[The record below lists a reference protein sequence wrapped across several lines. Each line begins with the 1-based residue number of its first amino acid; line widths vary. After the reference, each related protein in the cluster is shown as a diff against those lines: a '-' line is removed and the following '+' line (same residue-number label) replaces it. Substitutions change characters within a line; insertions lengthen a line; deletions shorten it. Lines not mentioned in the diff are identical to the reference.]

1 MKSKYFQRSL
11 FGSLCVLF
19 LLALG
24 SGMSGE
30 NPEPQDRTHNL
41 LAKQDRVEA
50 NWWMPKTL
58 LLGVADSLGQ
68 GTMDAVNNQLNTQNA
83 FMEKIY
89 LGLRNGGLRLKFA
102 QPYLNLQGSRI
113 NPFLLPTNLSV
124 DGEDIFSV
132 DGLEYGKRAG
142 QPGNNNPTDNY
153 YCDRLQS
160 YLFAD
165 MHDKVLYPINLWAG
179 QKVSQVDALIW
190 HLNRHWGPAYVCFW
204 IGNNDSGLAA
214 LGLGGKNPEFLPIPF
229 EQIKDKLKLGARY
242 LLQYGANNNVLSF
255 TPFNPANIERNLTDY
270 NDFMAQFQQ
279 VSAKISSQANLNKV
293 DFFVMNYPYYCDVG
307 YLFPKE
313 DISAYLA
320 SASDPDPVPD
330 FEGSVSLLT
339 FLCMYVLYLEEGSA
353 SLPDILAQPDLILDT
368 EERNSV
374 RARIDE
380 FNSFLL
386 PFSAPGDQVHLV
398 DIATDF
404 NVILNGGSLP
414 INGENITRQWGRGGG
429 FSMDGV
435 HPSYTAH
442 AVIANRIL
450 SAMSG
455 ISGKTIPLHDE
466 YAAWLND
473 PYVDHDGDGW
483 VAGPAYEGSG
493 RTRILF
499 LFKDNDGDDGSD
511 GEGQAVIDTMQ
522 PAEIW
527 ELISDALL
535 EEIIDIPLIRAEAA
549 RKGFLP
555 IEQK

>member
-1 MKSKYFQRSL
+1 MSAKQFRSGL
-11 FGSLCVLF
+11 VGFLGIVLAA
-19 LLALG
+19 ALVG
-24 SGMSGE
+24 GMSGE
-30 NPEPQDRTHNL
+30 SPEPQGRTPSLTAN
-41 LAKQDRVEA
+41 QDRLEA
-50 NWWMPKTL
+50 NWWQPKTL

-68 GTMDAVNNQLNTQNA
+68 GTMDATNNWLNSQNA

-89 LGLRNGGLRLKFA
+89 MGLKKGGFRLKFA
-102 QPYLNLQGSRI
+102 QPYLNLQGDRI
-113 NPFLLPTNLSV
+113 DPFMIPTNLSV

-132 DGLEYGKRAG
+132 DGLEYGKRVG
-142 QPGNNNPTDNY
+142 QPGNNYPTDTY
-153 YCDRLQS
+153 YCDRLQT

-242 LLQYGANNNVLSF
+242 LLQYGAANSVLSF
-255 TPFNPANIERNLTDY
+255 TPFNPADIGRNLTDY
-270 NDFMAQFQQ
+270 IDFMTQFNL
-279 VSAKISSQANLNKV
+279 VSAKISSQVNHSNV
-293 DFFVMNYPYYCDVG
+293 EFFVMNYPYYSDVG
-307 YLFPKE
+307 YLFPRA

-320 SASDPDPVPD
+320 SVSEPEPVPV

-339 FLCMYVLYLEEGSA
+339 FICMYVLYMEEGSSSFA
-353 SLPDILAQPDLILDT
+353 DILAQSDLILDT
-368 EERNSV
+368 SERNSV
-374 RARIDE
+374 RSRIDE

-386 PFSAPGDQVHLV
+386 PFDNPGDRVHLV

-404 NVILNGGSLP
+404 NVILDGGNLP
-414 INGENITRQWGRGGG
+414 IAGESISRQWGRGGG

-450 SAMSG
+450 SVMSG
-455 ISGKTIPLHDE
+455 VSGKTIPLHDE

-483 VAGPAYEGSG
+483 VAGPGYEGSG

-499 LFKDNDGDDGSD
+499 LFKDYDGDDGSD
-511 GEGQAVIDTMQ
+511 SEGKAVIDTMQ
-522 PAEIW
+522 PEQIW

-535 EEIIDIPLIRAEAA
+535 EEIIDIPAIRAEAV
-549 RKGFLP
+549 RKGILP
-555 IEQK
+555 MEKK